1 MKAIRLTKTSKFT
14 QEQLGGKGYNLQKL
28 IGWNL
33 NVPVTYVISA
43 SETRCLDN
51 GSEHLLELP
60 GLAKSTKAVFAVRS
74 SGIGEDGNE
83 NSFAGIFD
91 TMLDVKPSDIND
103 AIREVYASK
112 DTSITS
118 MYSNA
123 RNAKVAE
130 MAIIIQEMVSA
141 DFAGVAFSVNP
152 VENDHKIGLI
162 EIVKGLGESLVS
174 GKVKPTSL
182 RVNRITGI
190 HRVLQA
196 GTDTISVTEFEHIVE
211 TVSKVLWR
219 IADLYDKPVDIEWAI
234 KDGTLYL
241 LQARPI
247 TTLGDLI

>member
-1 MKAIRLTKTSKFT
+1 MKAIKLTTISALT

-28 IGWNL
+28 ICRGFS
-33 NVPVTYVISA
+33 VPETYVIPADVSRHLDKGKQSFPEISKSMKSA
-43 SETRCLDN
+43 N
-51 GSEHLLELP
+51 
-60 GLAKSTKAVFAVRS
+60 AVYAVRS

-91 TMLDVKPSDIND
+91 TMLNVKSSDLND
-103 AIREVYASK
+103 AILKVYSSK
-112 DTSITS
+112 DTSVTS
-118 MYSNA
+118 MYSHA
-123 RNAKVAE
+123 RNANVTD
-130 MAIIIQEMVSA
+130 MAIIIQKMVSA

-152 VENDHKIGLI
+152 VEQDHKIGLI

-182 RVNRITGI
+182 RVNRITGM
-190 HRVLQA
+190 HRVLQT
-196 GTDTISVTEFEHIVE
+196 GTDMIPERQLEHIVE
-211 TVSKVLWR
+211 AVSDALWK

-234 KDGTLYL
+234 EGSTLYL

>member
-33 NVPVTYVISA
+33 NVPETYVISA
-43 SETRCLDN
+43 SETRRLDN

-60 GLAKSTKAVFAVRS
+60 NLAKSTKAVFAVRS

-196 GTDTISVTEFEHIVE
+196 GTDKIPVTECNHIVE
-211 TVSKVLWR
+211 MVSKVLWK

-247 TTLGDLI
+247 TALGDLI